1 MRTSSVSSR
10 HRGPRAPLPDRLAQ
24 NGVLSRERPALTH
37 PVEAR
42 VVAGRPTSLAQ
53 RRRVGVG
60 QSLVA
65 TMFLRVAGASDG
77 LRCGRPRCVVCADGA
92 RGGCVV
98 HGEPVERARHLAAHS
113 GVVVPELAEPL
124 GSEAPVGHRY
134 DVDELPRV
142 IAALEALSPPR
153 DGEPQAQEHDR
164 DELREA
170 LEVFRAARTHHKP
183 VVLEV

>member
-1 MRTSSVSSR
+1 
-10 HRGPRAPLPDRLAQ
+10 
-24 NGVLSRERPALTH
+24 
-37 PVEAR
+37 
-42 VVAGRPTSLAQ
+42 
-53 RRRVGVG
+53 
-60 QSLVA
+60 
-65 TMFLRVAGASDG
+65 MFLHVAGASDG
-77 LRCGRPRCVVCADGA
+77 LQCGRPHCAVCAEGA
-92 RGGCVV
+92 RGGSVV
-98 HGEPVERARHLAAHS
+98 HGEPVERARLLAEQC

-153 DGEPQAQEHDR
+153 AGEPLELEHAR

-170 LEVFRAARTHHKP
+170 LEVFRAARAHHKP